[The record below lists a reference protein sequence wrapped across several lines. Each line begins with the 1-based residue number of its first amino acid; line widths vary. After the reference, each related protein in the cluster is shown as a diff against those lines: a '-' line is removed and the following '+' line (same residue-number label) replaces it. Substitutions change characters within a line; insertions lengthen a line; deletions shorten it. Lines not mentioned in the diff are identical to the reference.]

1 MKPLIFPHRHRLR
14 IATGIFL
21 SLLLHAS
28 LLLLLRT
35 HALPQPE
42 SLGKEGRAP
51 LVVQL
56 TPPLPPAPPVPQAA
70 PANPAPP
77 NSQQAAPPA
86 RARPPRLAQRPAPR
100 RPASLPLAAARP
112 KPAPEPKP
120 IEPETAP
127 SPAPPADMSEM
138 VAAARARRRAAGIA
152 EPAEPARADGG
163 KPQDDNA
170 KARANIAFSLGEAR
184 GRRNEGGIF
193 QVVRMG
199 VRNAEFVFRGWDPA
213 HRAGTRQFVEVD
225 AGPDG
230 DVELAVVR
238 KMIAIIRSHESGD
251 FSWESR
257 RLGRVVTLSARR
269 EDNAGLE
276 DFLRQEFFGARP

>member
-28 LLLLLRT
+28 LLLLLRE
-35 HALPQPE
+35 HALPRPE
-42 SLGKEGRAP
+42 TLGKAGRAP

-56 TPPLPPAPPVPQAA
+56 TPPTPAPTPAA
-70 PANPAPP
+70 PANPGPP
-77 NSQQAAPPA
+77 EPQQAAPPA
-86 RARPPRLAQRPAPR
+86 RARPPRLAQRSAPR
-100 RPASLPLAAARP
+100 RPAPSALAAARP

-120 IEPETAP
+120 EAKPKPIEPEA
-127 SPAPPADMSEM
+127 APPADMSEM

-152 EPAEPARADGG
+152 EPAEPARADDG

-184 GRRNEGGIF
+184 GRKNEGGIF

-225 AGPDG
+225 AGPNG

-276 DFLRQEFFGARP
+276 DFLRQEFFGVRP